1 MKDPVTNLDFEGKG
15 VMPDILC
22 KSEEAVNKSHLL
34 ALQNLS
40 LKNKDSVTNNL
51 DWFIPVVKNR
61 QKPVIIEPAILKS
74 YEGKYG
80 KSELVYEDS
89 NLYFKWNNIVTFLL
103 TPLEKDL
110 FMVDGTIN
118 YRIKIVS
125 EKNEITAIK
134 RIYQDGQERIYKK
147 D

>member
-1 MKDPVTNLDFEGKG
+1 ML
-15 VMPDILC
+15 
-22 KSEEAVNKSHLL
+22 S
-34 ALQNLS
+34 LQKLS
-40 LKNKDSVTNNL
+40 LKNKHSVTNNP
-51 DWFIPVVKNR
+51 DWFIPIVKNR
-61 QKPVIIEPAILKS
+61 QKPVTVAPAILKS

-110 FMVDGTIN
+110 FMVDGTTS